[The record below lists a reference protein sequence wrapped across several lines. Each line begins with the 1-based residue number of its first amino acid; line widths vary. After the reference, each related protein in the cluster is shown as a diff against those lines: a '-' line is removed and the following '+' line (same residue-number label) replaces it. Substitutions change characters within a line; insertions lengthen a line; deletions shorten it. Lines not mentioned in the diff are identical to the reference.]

1 MIAPRPLPT
10 NPAIVASSEVVDDSA
25 EPGAF
30 KLRLARVEDV
40 TAPQGPVLSVGTSRA
55 KRSLDVAL
63 ISACLPVLLPVMVAI
78 AVAIRLDS
86 KGPILLYQRRVGR
99 NGRAFKMWKFRS
111 MVEGAEAK
119 LQAYLAADPAART
132 EWEETHKLKNDPRVT
147 PLGRILRRTSLD
159 ELPQLWNILVGDMSL
174 VGPRPIVRDEIDRY
188 QAVYPLYTQSR
199 PGLTGLWQVSG
210 RSNTSYARRIVL
222 DKIYIRRWS
231 LAMDVGILLRTI
243 PAVLFG
249 RGAY

>member
-1 MIAPRPLPT
+1 
-10 NPAIVASSEVVDDSA
+10 
-25 EPGAF
+25 
-30 KLRLARVEDV
+30 
-40 TAPQGPVLSVGTSRA
+40 
-55 KRSLDVAL
+55 
-63 ISACLPVLLPVMVAI
+63 
-78 AVAIRLDS
+78 
-86 KGPILLYQRRVGR
+86 R

-111 MVEGAEAK
+111 MIEGAEEK
-119 LQAYLAADPAART
+119 LEAYLAADPTARA
-132 EWEETHKLKNDPRVT
+132 EWAETQKLKNDPRVT

-188 QAVYPLYTQSR
+188 QAVYPLYMQSR

-231 LAMDVGILLRTI
+231 FAMDIGILLRTI